1 MIGSGAA
8 AFSAA
13 IAARRITGVEAEH
26 YVIATGSAPFV
37 PSIPG
42 LAESGYLTS
51 TTAMELDEL
60 TDSLIVVGG
69 GYVGLELAQL
79 FARLGT
85 RVSVVETVDGL
96 AQARSRKPA
105 SSSSRCSPR
114 RTFEVHTGVI
124 VTNVTRQGPTVLTT
138 LRHPEAR
145 SDQLNGQQL
154 LVAAGAARS
163 PTR

>member
-13 IAARRITGVEAEH
+13 IAARRITAC
-26 YVIATGSAPFV
+26 
-37 PSIPG
+37 
-42 LAESGYLTS
+42 
-51 TTAMELDEL
+51 
-60 TDSLIVVGG
+60 GG
-69 GYVGLELAQL
+69 RALCDRHL
-79 FARLGT
+79 
-85 RVSVVETVDGL
+85 
-96 AQARSRKPA
+96 
-105 SSSSRCSPR
+105 
-114 RTFEVHTGVI
+114 
-124 VTNVTRQGPTVLTT
+124 TRQGPTVLTT